1 MKFSVKC
8 TLKAGSLAHL
18 GGTLGPGIYD
28 TESPNFSPE
37 VKEVLIAEM
46 DDPRGL
52 VVCIDPKD
60 HAAPNE
66 TVLKDVSTETLDNL
80 SSDEGKAE
88 EDSQNTQPP
97 LGEQGDDE
105 NVAASSAPSPTK
117 PKAVS
122 KPRKPIA
129 VKK

>member
-1 MKFSVKC
+1 MKFSVKR
-8 TLKAGSLAHL
+8 TLKASSLAHL
-18 GGTLGPGIYD
+18 GGMLGPGIYD

-37 VKEVLIAEM
+37 IKEVLIAEM

-52 VVCIDPKD
+52 VVCIDPND
-60 HAAPNE
+60 HEAPTE

-88 EDSQNTQPP
+88 EDLHDTQPP
-97 LGEQGDDE
+97 LGEQDDAE
-105 NVAASSAPSPTK
+105 NVAASSAPSPTPK
-117 PKAVS
+117 PVS
-122 KPRKPIA
+122 RRKPIA